1 MNMAD
6 TPEPEIAD
14 RLALEASL
22 AALDTT
28 ANALAAALLTL
39 ARARKEINDILHPSA
54 AASRRDEMRW
64 SCD

>member
-14 RLALEASL
+14 RRALEASL

-28 ANALAAALLTL
+28 AKALAAALLTL
-39 ARARKEINDILHPSA
+39 ARTRKEINDILHPDA
-54 AASRRDEMRW
+54 AQSRRDEMRW